1 MAHWMEMFPECFLAD
16 LLGNCSLG
24 YERKPFMGGG
34 KLCVL
39 GGRTH

>member
-1 MAHWMEMFPECFLAD
+1 MAHWMEMFPECLLAD

-24 YERKPFMGGG
+24 YEGKPFMGGG
-34 KLCVL
+34 KVCVL